1 TPIRRLKYTLPEE
14 VKINSQYLQH
24 LIDSIAKRGLAAKAY
39 PGCQVLIAKE
49 GKVIFQSSYGYFTYE
64 NEQAVQKHH
73 LYDLASVTKITAPL
87 PAIMKLFDEK
97 KINLDAPFS
106 NYFAEFKNTNK
117 AEMTVRDILTHQA
130 RLQGGLPFWLEPGK
144 RGVLREDVFKNH
156 PEEQY
161 QVRISQDIYVKND
174 FKNQIIKDIVKSPLL
189 AKKEYVYS
197 DLGFS
202 LLPYMIERLSEE
214 SFQDYL
220 TNEFYKPLGATSTG
234 FKPYER
240 FPIDQIVP
248 TENDQ
253 TFRKE
258 LSQGFVHDELAAL
271 MGGVSGNAGLFSK
284 ANDLAKVMQMYLQSG
299 YYGGKQFIL
308 PATIS
313 EFTKVQFSPS
323 INRRGLG
330 FDKPNP
336 GIQGIKNKFP
346 AADASPESFGH
357 TGFTGIFTW
366 ADPQNQ
372 LLFIFLSNRVYPS
385 RKNTA

>member
-1 TPIRRLKYTLPEE
+1 MLFRS
-14 VKINSQYLQH
+14 INSQYLQY

-49 GKVIFQSSYGYFTYE
+49 GKVILQSSYGFFTYE

-130 RLQGGLPFWLEPGK
+130 RLQSGLPFWLQPGK
-144 RGVLREDVFKNH
+144 RGALRENVFRNH

-161 QVRISQDIYVKND
+161 QVRISQDMYVKND
-174 FKNQIIKDIVKSPLL
+174 FKNQMIKDIVKSSLL
-189 AKKEYVYS
+189 ARKEYVYS

-202 LLPYMIERLSEE
+202 LLPYMIERLSEK
-214 SFQDYL
+214 SFQEYL
-220 TNEFYKPLGATSTG
+220 YQEFYKPLGAISTG

-240 FPIDQIVP
+240 FPTDQIVP
-248 TENDQ
+248 TENDL

-258 LSQGFVHDELAAL
+258 LSQGFVHDEL
-271 MGGVSGNAGLFSK
+271 
-284 ANDLAKVMQMYLQSG
+284 D
-299 YYGGKQFIL
+299 
-308 PATIS
+308 
-313 EFTKVQFSPS
+313 
-323 INRRGLG
+323 
-330 FDKPNP
+330 
-336 GIQGIKNKFP
+336 
-346 AADASPESFGH
+346 
-357 TGFTGIFTW
+357 
-366 ADPQNQ
+366 
-372 LLFIFLSNRVYPS
+372 
-385 RKNTA
+385 RKSVV